1 MSSNG
6 WPSKRALIPFLSLL
20 ALALPGCASGESE
33 PSSAATSSGTSG
45 PSASAVATATTS
57 SSSATSSGPMELPV
71 QHEGTSKEVNPG
83 TYITT
88 KPDGFFPGLTLTIP
102 AGWSTT
108 EADSGEIALH
118 PADRQDDAILLW
130 KDMVPVVTNNRS
142 GKVGQ
147 PLKGVGTTA
156 DALVKWLT
164 STSDFAILDK
174 PKTATVGD
182 GVKGTQLT
190 LTTSDRAN
198 FGWDDCPDNPRCAA
212 ILKDPRHWGGNFY
225 AIGGAEVSR
234 IFVTTLHYPDG
245 DHTFFV
251 TLDAVS
257 ADDLAAFADEA
268 QPIIDSLRLPAT
280 YFPN

>member
-1 MSSNG
+1 
-6 WPSKRALIPFLSLL
+6 
-20 ALALPGCASGESE
+20 
-33 PSSAATSSGTSG
+33 
-45 PSASAVATATTS
+45 V
-57 SSSATSSGPMELPV
+57 V
-71 QHEGTSKEVNPG
+71 HEGGPRAISPG
-83 TYITT
+83 RYVTT

-102 AGWSTT
+102 AGWSAT

-118 PADRQDDAILLW
+118 PADRPEDAILLW
-130 KDMVPVVTNNRS
+130 KDLVAVVTNNRS

-147 PLKGVGTTA
+147 PLKGVGSTA

-164 STSDFAILDK
+164 STSDFAILAK
-174 PKTATVGD
+174 PKTVTVGD

-190 LTTSDRAN
+190 LTTSNSAN
-198 FGWDDCPDNPRCAA
+198 FAWDDCPVNPHCAA
-212 ILKDPRHWGGNFY
+212 IFTDPNHWGKNFY

-251 TLDAVS
+251 TLYAVS
-257 ADDLAAFADEA
+257 ASDLAAFAGEA

-280 YFPN
+280 YFVN